1 MSQRADYEG
10 RINRVIDHIEA
21 HIDEPLRLD
30 DLARVACFSQYHF
43 HRLFAAMT
51 GETLGQFISRV
62 RLERAASQL
71 LRSPERSITEVALDS
86 GFGSPASFAR
96 AFKGRF
102 GLSASEWR
110 RSPSLRK
117 MGNEDRKEGQEVR
130 KPCEAPV
137 VSPVRIDPVTHTL
150 HWRIEMPG
158 TKNLKAEVEVRDME
172 PMHVAYVRHVGP
184 YAGDAALFGRLFGK
198 LMGWAGPRGL
208 IRPGAS
214 CLTVYHDDPGV
225 TEEEKLRTS
234 VCLQV
239 PAGTAVEGDVG
250 AMTLAGGPTAFA
262 RFELSADQF
271 GDAWQAVYG
280 GWLPESGYQPDD
292 RPAFE
297 LCLNNP
303 AEHPEGKHIV
313 EICVPVRA

>member
-30 DLARVACFSQYHF
+30 DLARVACFSRFHF
-43 HRLFAAMT
+43 HRLFTAMT
-51 GETLGQFISRV
+51 GETLGQFVSRL
-62 RLERAASQL
+62 RLERSASQL
-71 LRSPERSITEVALDS
+71 LQSPDRSITEVALDS
-86 GFGSPASFAR
+86 GFGSSASFAR

-102 GLSASEWR
+102 GVSATDWR

-117 MGNEDRKEGQEVR
+117 MGNADRKDGQAVR
-130 KPCEAPV
+130 NPREAV
-137 VSPVRIDPVTHTL
+137 AVSSARLDPVTSTL
-150 HWRIEMPG
+150 HWRIEMK
-158 TKNLKAEVEVRDME
+158 TASNLKAEVEVRDTE
-172 PMHVAYVRHVGP
+172 PMEVAYVRHVGP

-208 IRPGAS
+208 IRPDAA
-214 CLTVYHDDPGV
+214 CLTVYHDNPGV
-225 TEEEKLRTS
+225 TQEEKLRTS

-239 PAGTAVEGDVG
+239 PPGTPVEGDVG
-250 AMTLAGGPTAFA
+250 LMTLPGGPTAFA

>member
-1 MSQRADYEG
+1 MK
-10 RINRVIDHIEA
+10 
-21 HIDEPLRLD
+21 
-30 DLARVACFSQYHF
+30 
-43 HRLFAAMT
+43 T
-51 GETLGQFISRV
+51 
-62 RLERAASQL
+62 AS
-71 LRSPERSITEVALDS
+71 
-86 GFGSPASFAR
+86 
-96 AFKGRF
+96 
-102 GLSASEWR
+102 
-110 RSPSLRK
+110 
-117 MGNEDRKEGQEVR
+117 
-130 KPCEAPV
+130 
-137 VSPVRIDPVTHTL
+137 
-150 HWRIEMPG
+150 
-158 TKNLKAEVEVRDME
+158 NLKAEVEVRDTE
-172 PMHVAYVRHVGP
+172 PMEVAYVRHVGP

-208 IRPGAS
+208 IRPDAA
-214 CLTVYHDDPGV
+214 CLTVYHDNPGV
-225 TEEEKLRTS
+225 TQEEKLRTS

-239 PAGTAVEGDVG
+239 PPGTPVEGDVG
-250 AMTLAGGPTAFA
+250 LMTLPGGPTAFA